1 MSYELGLPNSLN
13 SYLNSF
19 IEKALIKIELGF
31 EILTDVK
38 ILRVFSKVQAYNG
51 LDRWVDTAF
60 SEEGNASNF
69 RAENSSILTE
79 FKMHDFGT
87 WSVILEASW
96 GGRNTKCI
104 FYSCKCNKCD
114 SNPKCLKI
122 QFML

>member
-79 FKMHDFGT
+79 FKKARFRHMVSYSRGFVGWAEHK
-87 WSVILEASW
+87 VHIL
-96 GGRNTKCI
+96 
-104 FYSCKCNKCD
+104 FV
-114 SNPKCLKI
+114 
-122 QFML
+122 QMQQM